1 MTKISRA
8 FSPGH
13 ISGYFCPKTCK
24 NGDKG
29 SIGGGIVITEGVTST
44 VSYSDKTSVEIIRR
58 GRSGEI
64 LTKII
69 GSPPIEYALSRM
81 NVTAR
86 VQTECRLP
94 LGSGFGLSAAALL
107 ATVSAADDCFE
118 CGYSREKIE
127 AFAYEAEV
135 YSSSGLGDVP
145 ACTGGGYICR
155 KTPGLD
161 GEIIRNYDAGE
172 EIAAVSS
179 GPIPTGEIIKNPQIL
194 KRAKG
199 AFPSGC
205 PESIEEFFRMS
216 KQFAFKSGILTKD
229 AEEIIRACESE
240 SVPASM
246 TMLGNGVFAYGN
258 SAKEILSSFGE
269 VYTMKISE
277 SGYSL
282 LQSK

>member
-1 MTKISRA
+1 MTKISKA

-13 ISGYFCPKTCK
+13 ISGYFCPKTCT

-29 SIGGGIVITEGVTST
+29 SIGGGIVITEGVTTT
-44 VSYSDKTSVEIIRR
+44 VSYSDKTAVEIIRR
-58 GRSGEI
+58 GDDNKI
-64 LTKII
+64 LTKIS
-69 GSPPIEYALSRM
+69 GSPPIAYALRRM

-107 ATVSAADDCFE
+107 SAVTAADDCFE
-118 CGYSREKIE
+118 CGYSTEKRE
-127 AFAYEAEV
+127 ALAYEAEV

-145 ACTGGGYICR
+145 AATGGGYICR
-155 KTPGLD
+155 KTPGLN
-161 GEIIRNYDAGE
+161 GEIIRKFDADE
-172 EIAAVSS
+172 EIAAVSLS
-179 GPIPTGEIIKNPQIL
+179 PIPTEEIVKNTKIL
-194 KRAKG
+194 EDTRK

-205 PESIEEFFRMS
+205 PGGIEEFFRMS
-216 KQFAFKSGILTKD
+216 KKFAFESGLMTED
-229 AEEIIRACESE
+229 AEKIIRACEEE

-258 SAKEILSSFGE
+258 PAKKILSRFGS
-269 VYTMKISE
+269 VYVMKISE

>member
-13 ISGYFCPKTCK
+13 ISGYFSPKTCI

-44 VSYSDKTSVEIIRR
+44 VSYSDETAVEIIRR
-58 GRSGEI
+58 GRNGEV
-64 LTKII
+64 LTKIS

-81 NVTAR
+81 NITAR
-86 VQTECRLP
+86 VRTECRLP

-107 ATVSAADDCFE
+107 ATVTAADDCFE

-127 AFAYEAEV
+127 ALAYEAEV

-161 GEIIRNYDAGE
+161 GVIIRNYDADE
-172 EIAAVSS
+172 EIAAVSF

-194 KRAKG
+194 ERAKW
-199 AFPSGC
+199 AFPPGC
-205 PESIEEFFRMS
+205 PADIGEFFRMS
-216 KQFAFKSGILTKD
+216 KQFAFKSGLITED
-229 AEEIIRACESE
+229 AEEIIKACERE

-269 VYTMKISE
+269 VYVMKVSE

-282 LQSK
+282 LQPE

>member
-13 ISGYFCPKTCK
+13 ISGYFCPKICK
-24 NGDKG
+24 NKDKG

-44 VSYSDKTSVEIIRR
+44 VSYSDETVIEIIRR
-58 GRSGEI
+58 DRNGEI
-64 LTKII
+64 LSKIK
-69 GSPPIEYALSRM
+69 GSPPLEYALKKM

-107 ATVSAADDCFE
+107 ATVTAADNCFK
-118 CGYSREKIE
+118 CGYQKAGIE
-127 AFAYEAEV
+127 ALAYEAEV

-145 ACTGGGYICR
+145 AATGGGYICR
-155 KTPGLD
+155 KTPGLN
-161 GEIIRNYDAGE
+161 GEIIRKFDAEE
-172 EIAAVSS
+172 EISAVSLS
-179 GPIPTGEIIKNPQIL
+179 PIPTEKIVKNPQIL
-194 KRAKG
+194 EETKK
-199 AFPSGC
+199 AFPAGC
-205 PESIEEFFRMS
+205 PRDIQEFFLAS
-216 KQFAFKSGILTKD
+216 KKFAFDSGLITKD
-229 AEEIIRACESE
+229 AEEIIRACDAE

-258 SAKEILSSFGE
+258 SAKDILSGFGE